1 MKDINGQEICGYQ
14 IKIISLQKTAYI
26 TIKDH
31 NGKTY
36 VIATIKVKIQFDAS
50 ADIYLH
56 NPPVD
61 IDYVTTNGMPVSI
74 TVEGDILA
82 RKYDFMMGNPNTN
95 PFKIAKAVRKFK
107 WLRERLS
114 KNDTYFLEIGPNVDA
129 AFICICSY
137 ALDELFTD

>member
-26 TIKDH
+26 TIKDQ

-61 IDYVTTNGMPVSI
+61 IDYVSINGMPVFI
-74 TVEGDILA
+74 TVEGHILA
-82 RKYDFMMGNPNTN
+82 KEYDFMMGDLNTN
-95 PFKIAKAVRKFK
+95 PFKIAQAVRKFK
-107 WLRERLS
+107 MIREKDS
-114 KNDTYFLEIGPNVDA
+114 FFLEIGPNVDA